1 MDKGN
6 NEQNKS
12 AQKIRDFKR
21 NIKPRNPNMI
31 KERLDAINNALTVPK
46 GRGMVYN
53 FFENGIFQLL
63 NQSIMLAKPE
73 KSSSLEHSRYYYECN
88 LPETEK
94 LRRGLKLLTP
104 KQMLQILPIALAQ
117 VKAD

>member
-73 KSSSLEHSRYYYECN
+73 KSSS
-88 LPETEK
+88 
-94 LRRGLKLLTP
+94 
-104 KQMLQILPIALAQ
+104 
-117 VKAD
+117 